1 MAGISFVAVVVA
13 VLAAFV
19 MSTAWYIVF
28 AKQRLKLSGGPLGRI
43 SVRAADGLDHVGGRA
58 VDTGDHSRG

>member
-1 MAGISFVAVVVA
+1 
-13 VLAAFV
+13 V